1 MVDIS
6 PFKGLIF
13 NKDKVGGLSTAIS
26 PPYDVISED
35 LKKDLLISNQYNIVN
50 LILPEGD
57 DKYKYQNVKILLNE
71 WIDDGILEFDEDES
85 YYMIEIGFS
94 TAGKARRITGFIGL
108 TKIEPYSHNIVLRHE
123 KTMSKIKKDRY
134 ELLKTSRTNFGLIY
148 TIYRDRQKQVP
159 EILESY
165 KASKP
170 FADIIP
176 DYDNSISLKLWKI
189 TDKKDIS
196 NITEAMNDKKILIAD
211 GHHRYETSLM
221 YKDKSAVSSKS
232 STSPSTGSS
241 PEEYVLTLLV
251 ESSQEDIKIYPT
263 YRSIKFKHF
272 SDIKIFLQKSSNCFE
287 ISAIN
292 IKCEDDITDFLDQ
305 LGSKSLNGFV
315 VYAGGDRFYRFIA
328 KKPES
333 RSKDCGF
340 SGKILDVDILHH
352 ILIGQLEDLYGK
364 SEIRFNHDFDSILDS
379 VRKGNSD
386 IGIFLNPPTIDEM
399 EDICNS
405 GKLMPQKSTFF
416 WPKPSTGL
424 VMYKFDTNK

>member
-13 NKDKVGGLSTAIS
+13 NKDKVVNLSTAIS
-26 PPYDVISED
+26 PPYDVVSED
-35 LKKDLLISNQYNIVN
+35 LKKDLLISNKYNIVN

-71 WIDDGILEFDEDES
+71 WIDDGVLEFDENES

-108 TKIEPYSHNIVLRHE
+108 TKIEPYSHNKVLRHE

-134 ELLKTSRTNFGLIY
+134 ERLKASRTNFGLIY

-221 YKDKSAVSSKS
+221 HKDRSAVSSKS
-232 STSPSTGSS
+232 STSPSTRSS

-272 SDIKIFLQKSSNCFE
+272 SDIEIFLQKSSNCFE
-287 ISAIN
+287 ISAIS
-292 IKCEDDITDFLDQ
+292 IKCEDDITGFLDQ

-315 VYAGGDRFYRFIA
+315 FYAGGDRFYRFIA

-340 SGKILDVDILHH
+340 SGKILDVNILHH
-352 ILIGQLEDLYGK
+352 ILISQLEDLYGK
-364 SEIRFNHDFDSILDS
+364 SEIKFNHDFDSILDS
-379 VRKGNSD
+379 VRKGKSD

-424 VMYKFDTNK
+424 VMYKFDKNK

>member
-1 MVDIS
+1 
-6 PFKGLIF
+6 
-13 NKDKVGGLSTAIS
+13 
-26 PPYDVISED
+26 
-35 LKKDLLISNQYNIVN
+35 
-50 LILPEGD
+50 
-57 DKYKYQNVKILLNE
+57 
-71 WIDDGILEFDEDES
+71 
-85 YYMIEIGFS
+85 
-94 TAGKARRITGFIGL
+94 
-108 TKIEPYSHNIVLRHE
+108 
-123 KTMSKIKKDRY
+123 MSKIKKDRY

-148 TIYRDRQKQVP
+148 TIYRDQQKQVP

-221 YKDKSAVSSKS
+221 YKDRSAVSSKS
-232 STSPSTGSS
+232 STGLSTGSS

-272 SDIKIFLQKSSNCFE
+272 SDIEIFLQKSSNCFE
-287 ISAIN
+287 ISATS
-292 IKCEDDITDFLDQ
+292 IKCEDDITGFLDQ

-315 VYAGGDRFYRFIA
+315 VYTGGDRFYRFIA
-328 KKPES
+328 KNPES

-364 SEIRFNHDFDSILDS
+364 SEIKFNHDFDSILDS